1 MVKLRRLK
9 KSVLACYLAVSLA
22 FMTALGLC
30 ISVLY
35 SPQAVGA
42 SDGGLKIVI
51 DAGHGGI
58 DGGVTGVQTGVKE
71 SDLNLTLAFVLK
83 DELEKI
89 GFEVALT
96 RKSEGGLYD
105 TTEKGFKKRDMQKRK
120 EIIEKESPAM
130 VLSIHQ
136 NYYSSRAVRGAQ
148 VFYGQKNPR
157 SKTLANVLQAN
168 LNAVYNSKGVKDRKS
183 AYGEYFMLECYTAP
197 SVIIESGFLSN
208 SADEKLLLDE
218 SFQKTLAKSIADG
231 VLLFFTEQ
239 SA

>member
-42 SDGGLKIVI
+42 LDGGLKIVI

-71 SDLNLTLAFVLK
+71 SDLNLTLSFALK

-89 GFEVALT
+89 ALNSD
-96 RKSEGGLYD
+96 KI
-105 TTEKGFKKRDMQKRK
+105 K
-120 EIIEKESPAM
+120 ELTDGKQI
-130 VLSIHQ
+130 
-136 NYYSSRAVRGAQ
+136 
-148 VFYGQKNPR
+148 
-157 SKTLANVLQAN
+157 
-168 LNAVYNSKGVKDRKS
+168 VK
-183 AYGEYFMLECYTAP
+183 
-197 SVIIESGFLSN
+197 VIVVPG
-208 SADEKLLLDE
+208 KLVNIVI
-218 SFQKTLAKSIADG
+218 K
-231 VLLFFTEQ
+231 
-239 SA
+239 